1 MHSFSPARPLRVAI
15 VAGEVSGDILAAGLM
30 RELRALC
37 PHIEFIGIAGPQM
50 QQEGIISLFE
60 MEELAVMGLVEVL
73 GRLPR
78 LLSVRHQL
86 IRTLLQDPPDLY
98 IGVDAPDFN
107 LGVEA
112 KLKRHGIRTVHYV
125 SPSVW
130 AWRQS
135 RIHKIKAATDLV
147 LAFLPFEKA
156 FYDQHAA
163 PCRFVGHTMA
173 DAIPLVSDR
182 DAACQRLGL
191 DPVQRYLAVL
201 PGSRQAEVEMLA
213 PVFLAACQRLQ
224 ATDPALRY
232 IVPLVNARRR
242 AQFEAYLA
250 ATAPDLPITLFDGQ
264 ARDVMAASSAI
275 LLASGTATLEA
286 MLVKRPM
293 VVAYRVK
300 PFTYWLAEKLVNIR
314 TFSLPNLLAG
324 RHLVP
329 ELIQDE
335 CTAERIAHQVETLL
349 NSDNSALLS
358 EFTRLH
364 QLIRCNADHQ
374 AAEAVLEL
382 VTTS

>member
-250 ATAPDLPITLFDGQ
+250 ATAPELPITLFDGQ

-300 PFTYWLAEKLVNIR
+300 PFTFWLAEKLVNIR

>member
-182 DAACQRLGL
+182 EAACQRLGL
-191 DPVQRYLAVL
+191 YPAQRYLAVL

-250 ATAPDLPITLFDGQ
+250 ATAPDLPIALFDGQ

-364 QLIRCNADHQ
+364 QPIRCNADHQ

>member
-191 DPVQRYLAVL
+191 DPAQRYLAVL